1 MIKKVISIL
10 SVLMALF
17 FISCASSQPEVDD
30 SKTEKPTIEAPVIET
45 PDNSQVDDK
54 NTTATDEE
62 KTGDNALENT
72 ELTEDSDELEESGD
86 TGNTETAEDIQ
97 TTSDTQTE
105 DGQEKEASE
114 NNSEDSSD
122 SAQADDTE
130 NNTNTNETT
139 DTEVSI
145 NSSEQDTELTES
157 EDEENDDEA
166 AKDNNEATDDN
177 EAVDEFAD
185 LEIPEDF
192 EEPLVRDLYLPE
204 TEDDSENSDDSE
216 NIEESENTGDEENP
230 DENLEQM
237 GEEENSEL
245 AENSEEA
252 DDIIEEP
259 EPEEIIIPSRSVT
272 LRKGENLAIIY
283 PGSGW
288 IYMGSLAEYNNMAS
302 KGRKLGSQDT
312 KYTLLA
318 KEAGT
323 QIHHFYKVDNLTGQ
337 YIDDYIEIIV
347 LDKKGSSKTTITAP
361 AYVEVV
367 PQKAETPAKES
378 KPAPESKTEEER
390 TEETSQTAQVNQTS
404 QTTQTTQTTQTS
416 QTTQTTHAN
425 QAEQT
430 SKLEE
435 KTVSEEAD
443 IPLLLDE
450 TNSEDEVINVEEDE
464 IFASQEEQ
472 PQINTDEILE
482 KAKSAFEDKQYE
494 ESFNLLTE
502 FFEYAIDRQDEALYL
517 QGQLLEADS
526 SIKDIKGAV
535 QAYELLTKN
544 YPSSIYWNDANKRI
558 KYLRRFYYL
567 SN

>member
-30 SKTEKPTIEAPVIET
+30 SKTEKPTVEAPVVET

-54 NTTATDEE
+54 NTNATDEE
-62 KTGDNALENT
+62 KTGDNASENT
-72 ELTEDSDELEESGD
+72 ELTEDSDELEESED
-86 TGNTETAEDIQ
+86 TGNTETAEDTQ
-97 TTSDTQTE
+97 TTPDTQTE

-114 NNSEDSSD
+114 NNSEDSDNSENSAD
-122 SAQADDTE
+122 SLETDDSE
-130 NNTNTNETT
+130 DNTNTSTAT

-145 NSSEQDTELTES
+145 NSSEQDTEPAES
-157 EDEENDDEA
+157 EDEENVDETA
-166 AKDNNEATDDN
+166 DDNNEASDY
-177 EAVDEFAD
+177 EAADEFAD

-204 TEDDSENSDDSE
+204 TEDDSENT
-216 NIEESENTGDEENP
+216 EESENSEDEENP

-245 AENSEEA
+245 AENSEEV
-252 DDIIEEP
+252 DEIIEEP

-337 YIDDYIEIIV
+337 YIDDYIEITV

-378 KPAPESKTEEER
+378 KPASEPKTEEEQ

-404 QTTQTTQTTQTS
+404 QTTQTTQTSQTS

-430 SKLEE
+430 AKQEE
-435 KTVSEEAD
+435 KTVPEEED

-517 QGQLLEADS
+517 QGQLLESDS

-535 QAYELLTKN
+535 QAYELLVKN